1 MVGVVD
7 GRYRAGNHQAS
18 ALGDFDDLTSRRPRM
33 SRIGR
38 ATSANALLVDTM
50 VALALAALSLIT
62 FAPGARDLGPTGA
75 LTAVLLLLESLPLI
89 LRRRYPLAVVLLV
102 VGATIFHIA
111 ITPEGQELTAGL
123 GLLVAIYTA
132 GERLERPTSIALAA
146 LTGAI
151 VAAQFVG
158 RGGLPA
164 GLQSLIQT
172 ELILAVAWLV
182 GDVSRVRGLYTQTL
196 ELQTELLHRER
207 EERARRAVLEE
218 RERIARELH
227 DVVAHHV
234 SVIVIQA
241 GGALRAMERRPV
253 EARTALEAIETT
265 GRQALTEMRR
275 FLGML
280 GEGEMQEPMPGLD
293 RLDELLEHV
302 RSAGMPVELTVQG
315 RRRPLDP
322 GLELSAYRII
332 QEGLTNS
339 LKHAGGGR
347 ARVTVQFQPNAL
359 EIAIE
364 DERAPGTSPAVEPA
378 HDGRGLV
385 GMRERVAMFRGTFAA
400 QPTRTGF
407 RVTARLP
414 VEDGGPAR

>member
-1 MVGVVD
+1 
-7 GRYRAGNHQAS
+7 
-18 ALGDFDDLTSRRPRM
+18 M

-38 ATSANALLVDTM
+38 ALSANTIIVDTA
-50 VALALAALSLIT
+50 VALSLAALSLVA
-62 FAPGARDLGPTGA
+62 FATGARDLGPTGA
-75 LTAVLLLLESLPLI
+75 FTAVLLLLESLPLI

-102 VGATIFHIA
+102 LGATIFHIA
-111 ITPEGQELTAGL
+111 ITPEGEELTAGL
-123 GLLVAIYTA
+123 GLLVALYTA
-132 GERLERPTSIALAA
+132 GERLDRATSLALVG

-182 GDVSRVRGLYTQTL
+182 GDVSRVRGLYTKTL
-196 ELQTELLHRER
+196 ELQTQLMQRER
-207 EERARRAVLEE
+207 EERARMAVLEE
-218 RERIARELH
+218 RARIARELH

-241 GGALRAMERRPV
+241 GGAMRAMERRPV
-253 EARTALEAIETT
+253 EARTALEAIEST

-293 RLDELLEHV
+293 RLDDLLDHI

-315 RRRPLDP
+315 RPRPLDP

-339 LKHAGGGR
+339 LKHAGRGR
-347 ARVTVQFQPNAL
+347 AQVTVRFQPNAL
-359 EIAIE
+359 EISIE
-364 DERAPGTSPAVEPA
+364 DEREPGMLPEVEPA

-400 QPTRTGF
+400 QPTTNGF

-414 VEDGGPAR
+414 VEDAGPAV

>member
-1 MVGVVD
+1 
-7 GRYRAGNHQAS
+7 
-18 ALGDFDDLTSRRPRM
+18 M

-38 ATSANALLVDTM
+38 AVSAHALLVDTV
-50 VALALAALSLIT
+50 VAVSLAALSLLA
-62 FAPGARDLGPTGA
+62 FASGARDLGPTGA
-75 LTAVLLLLESLPLI
+75 LTVILLLLESLPLI
-89 LRRRYPLAVVLLV
+89 LRRRYPLAVVFV
-102 VGATIFHIA
+102 VLGATIFHIA
-111 ITPEGQELTAGL
+111 ITPEGQEHSAGL

-132 GERLERPTSIALAA
+132 GERLDRPTSIALVA

-151 VAAQFVG
+151 VAAQSIG
-158 RGGLPA
+158 RGGLPE

-182 GDVSRVRGLYTQTL
+182 GDVSRVRGLYTKTL
-196 ELQTELLHRER
+196 EAQTELLRRER
-207 EERARRAVLEE
+207 EERARRAILEE

-241 GGALRAMERRPV
+241 GGALRALERRPV
-253 EARTALEAIETT
+253 EARTALEAIEST

-280 GEGEMQEPMPGLD
+280 GESGVQEPMPGLD
-293 RLDELLEHV
+293 RLGDLLDHI
-302 RSAGMPVELTVQG
+302 RSAGLPVELTVEGQP
-315 RRRPLDP
+315 RQLDP

-339 LKHAGGGR
+339 LKYAGGGH
-347 ARVTVQFQPNAL
+347 ARVTVGYLPNAL
-359 EIAIE
+359 EISID
-364 DERAPGTSPAVEPA
+364 DERKPGTSPELEPA

-400 QPTRTGF
+400 QPTTTGF

-414 VEDGGPAR
+414 VEEAGSAL

>member
-1 MVGVVD
+1 MTGHSSLGRMVGAVD
-7 GRYRAGNHQAS
+7 GRYRAEDHQTG
-18 ALGDFDDLTSRRPRM
+18 ALRGIDDLTTRRPRM

-38 ATSANALLVDTM
+38 AMSANALLVDTA
-50 VALALAALSLIT
+50 VAVSLAALSLLA
-62 FAPGARDLGPTGA
+62 FASGARDLGPTGA
-75 LTAVLLLLESLPLI
+75 LTVVLLLLESLPLI
-89 LRRRYPLAVVLLV
+89 LRRRFPLAVVLIV
-102 VGATIFHIA
+102 ISATIVHIA
-111 ITPEGQELTAGL
+111 VTPEGQELSSGL
-123 GLLVAIYTA
+123 GFLVAIYTA
-132 GERLERPTSIALAA
+132 GERLDRYTSVALVA

-158 RGGLPA
+158 RGGLPE

-196 ELQTELLHRER
+196 EQQTELLQRER
-207 EERARRAVLEE
+207 EERARRAILEE

-241 GGALRAMERRPV
+241 GGAMRAMERRPL
-253 EARTALEAIETT
+253 EARTALEAIEST

-275 FLGML
+275 FLGRL
-280 GEGEMQEPMPGLD
+280 GEDEMQEPMPGLD
-293 RLDELLEHV
+293 RLDDLLDHV
-302 RSAGMPVELTVQG
+302 RSAGMPVEVTVQG
-315 RRRPLDP
+315 RPRPLDP

-347 ARVTVQFQPNAL
+347 AHVTVRFQPSAL
-359 EIAIE
+359 EISIE
-364 DERAPGTSPAVEPA
+364 DE
-378 HDGRGLV
+378 
-385 GMRERVAMFRGTFAA
+385 
-400 QPTRTGF
+400 
-407 RVTARLP
+407 
-414 VEDGGPAR
+414 